1 MHAITESRF
10 GSISRLAEHLGVH
23 YRNVESYVIGERGPV
38 DRYGYVKYDVVA
50 LCEALGQDI
59 EALFPEE
66 LAGQSYKFDDGNHPG
81 KYGPRPKKKDVPKD
95 FPERTVSPE
104 QAREVVALLDIRALV
119 KADQTQPLA
128 EALIRRLKPD
138 DYDVF
143 RRMVFEG
150 LGADDTA
157 KALGI
162 SPRAARSRYKNAL
175 RLLNSPGAMRVLKDI

>member
-1 MHAITESRF
+1 M
-10 GSISRLAEHLGVH
+10 
-23 YRNVESYVIGERGPV
+23 
-38 DRYGYVKYDVVA
+38 
-50 LCEALGQDI
+50 
-59 EALFPEE
+59 
-66 LAGQSYKFDDGNHPG
+66 
-81 KYGPRPKKKDVPKD
+81 PKD

-150 LGADDTA
+150 MGADDTA
-157 KALGI
+157 DALGI

-175 RLLNSPGAMRVLKDI
+175 RFLNSPATLRLLKGI